1 MNLIYWYIKGL
12 LGLVGLGLAITAIAT
27 VGLVGMVWHA
37 LQPKRRLWP
46 TEDDCGLDDGVYL

>member
-46 TEDDCGLDDGVYL
+46 TDDMTTED

>member
-27 VGLVGMVWHA
+27 VGLVGMLMEA
-37 LQPKRRLWP
+37 LRPSRRLWP
-46 TEDDCGLDDGVYL
+46 ADMED